1 MVDAASWESA
11 LFDLYGSGWTFAR
24 VGPRQ
29 HEDWRRDVAAVMAL
43 KVTDPRGWK
52 TFNYAPEVNEDRSG
66 IGAPFVL
73 WSPEDLGESLYEIGR
88 ESAAQLLV
96 ALKGEFFQAAGILD
110 FESRKEGLFKSS
122 EEILSRFDSNSLF
135 FTNAGDAR
143 ENRDA
148 DLLNPDTEWSCL
160 SVYTTDCGVVVVSDT
175 EVAAF
180 WAFWE
185 D

>member
-1 MVDAASWESA
+1 M
-11 LFDLYGSGWTFAR
+11 
-24 VGPRQ
+24 
-29 HEDWRRDVAAVMAL
+29 
-43 KVTDPRGWK
+43 
-52 TFNYAPEVNEDRSG
+52 
-66 IGAPFVL
+66 
-73 WSPEDLGESLYEIGR
+73 
-88 ESAAQLLV
+88 
-96 ALKGEFFQAAGILD
+96 ALKGEFFQAAGIPD
-110 FESRKEGLFKSS
+110 FETRKEGLFKSS

-135 FTNAGDAR
+135 FTNAADAR